1 MRKNSAKG
9 GWLVEKG
16 EDPVGQETPAPPL
29 LLARS
34 YCSDAAARGKKKI
47 NHQAPKLDIFFP
59 RIELFSS
66 KIGFSNL
73 RKRCK
78 KINFLIKKKNI
89 SSRALLGD
97 RLRGQ
102 ANEFQCKGKKDG
114 QAT

>member
-78 KINFLIKKKNI
+78 KINFLIKKKKYLI
-89 SSRALLGD
+89 KSTLG
-97 RLRGQ
+97 RQTLRP
-102 ANEFQCKGKKDG
+102 GK
-114 QAT
+114 